1 MATCIQENGAADE
14 IAVEVES
21 DDDNDEDNENKSH
34 VSQISLREGV
44 NLFDKQV
51 HVVGMSVDDAN
62 VLLTVRE
69 KNRKSLNTTEEAN
82 LYRSFISEKLK
93 I

>member
-51 HVVGMSVDDAN
+51 HVVRMSADDAN

-69 KNRKSLNTTEEAN
+69 KNRKSLNTTEESN

>member
-21 DDDNDEDNENKSH
+21 DDDNHEDNENKSH

-51 HVVGMSVDDAN
+51 HVVRMSVDDAN

-69 KNRKSLNTTEEAN
+69 KNRKSLNTTEESN

>member
-21 DDDNDEDNENKSH
+21 DDDNDEVNENKSH

-51 HVVGMSVDDAN
+51 HVVRMSVDDAN

-69 KNRKSLNTTEEAN
+69 KNRKSLNTTEESN